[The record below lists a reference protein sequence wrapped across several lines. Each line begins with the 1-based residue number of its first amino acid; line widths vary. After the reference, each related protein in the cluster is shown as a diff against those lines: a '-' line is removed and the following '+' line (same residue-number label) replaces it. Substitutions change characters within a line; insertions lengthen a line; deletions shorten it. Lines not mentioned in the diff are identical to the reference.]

1 MKAFLGV
8 VPALLLAPAFA
19 ADAPARTATHRYMIE
34 RTFPAG
40 ALEGLNAETKA
51 KVNANNARAGVRWL
65 QSYANE
71 DKTRTYCLY
80 EGPSEAAIRESAKL
94 NALPIDSITEV
105 PVDVD
110 SGKPARSAAVG
121 GKRHRY
127 LVERQFSPGAIDG
140 LHAAA
145 KTKVN
150 IVNEKFGVTWV
161 GSYANAD
168 KTVTYFI
175 YEAPDE
181 TAVRRA
187 AMANNLPVGTVTEIP
202 VTLLP
207 Q

>member
-40 ALEGLNAETKA
+40 ALEGLDAEVKA
-51 KVNANNARAGVRWL
+51 KVNANNAKVGVRWL
-65 QSYANE
+65 HSYANE

-80 EGPSEAAIRESAKL
+80 EGPSESAIRESAKL

-105 PVDVD
+105 PVGVE
-110 SGKPARSAAVG
+110 SKTTVKSAAG
-121 GKRHRY
+121 GDKRHRY
-127 LVERQFSPGAIDG
+127 IVERQLSPGALDSMQAVARTKIDS
-140 LHAAA
+140 AD
-145 KTKVN
+145 
-150 IVNEKFGVTWV
+150 EKFGVSWV

-181 TAVRRA
+181 AAVRKA

>member
-8 VPALLLAPAFA
+8 LPALLLAPAFA

-40 ALEGLNAETKA
+40 ALDGLNAEIKA
-51 KVNANNARAGVRWL
+51 KVNANNAKAGVRWL
-65 QSYANE
+65 QSYANQ

-94 NALPIDSITEV
+94 NALPVDSITEV
-105 PVDVD
+105 PVEVK
-110 SGKPARSAAVG
+110 SGKAAKSAAG
-121 GKRHRY
+121 SGKHRY
-127 LVERQFSPGAIDG
+127 IVARQLAPGALD
-140 LHAAA
+140 AAA

-150 IVNEKFGVTWV
+150 ANDEKFGVSWV

-175 YEAPDE
+175 YEAPDAA
-181 TAVRRA
+181 AVRSA
-187 AMANNLPVGTVTEIP
+187 ALANHLPVGTVTEVP

>member
-1 MKAFLGV
+1 MKALFGV
-8 VPALLLAPAFA
+8 LPALLLAPAFA

-40 ALEGLNAETKA
+40 ALDGLDAEVKA
-51 KVNANNARAGVRWL
+51 KVNANNAKAGVRWL

-80 EGPSEAAIRESAKL
+80 EGPSEAAIRESAQL
-94 NALPIDSITEV
+94 NALPVDSITEV
-105 PVDVD
+105 PVDVE
-110 SGKPARSAAVG
+110 SGMKAKSAAGG
-121 GKRHRY
+121 GKHRY
-127 LVERQFSPGAIDG
+127 LVERQLSPGALD
-140 LHAAA
+140 AAA

-150 IVNEKFGVTWV
+150 AVNEKYGVTWV

-181 TAVRRA
+181 GAVHRA
-187 AMANNLPVGTVTEIP
+187 AMANNLPVGTVTKVP

>member
-1 MKAFLGV
+1 MRTLFGV
-8 VPALLLAPAFA
+8 LPALLLAPAFA

-40 ALEGLNAETKA
+40 ALDGLNAEIKA
-51 KVNANNARAGVRWL
+51 KVNANNAKAGVRWL

-105 PVDVD
+105 PVDVK
-110 SGKPARSAAVG
+110 SGTTPKSTAGSG
-121 GKRHRY
+121 RHRY
-127 LVERQFSPGAIDG
+127 IVERQLAAGALD
-140 LHAAA
+140 AAA

-150 IVNEKFGVTWV
+150 ANDEKFGVTWV

-168 KTVTYFI
+168 ETVTYFI

-181 TAVRRA
+181 AAVRRA
-187 AMANNLPVGTVTEIP
+187 AMANNLPVGTVTEVP

>member
-1 MKAFLGV
+1 MKALLGV

-40 ALEGLNAETKA
+40 ALDGLDAEVKA

-65 QSYANE
+65 HSYANE

-80 EGPSEAAIRESAKL
+80 EGPSESAIRESAKL

-105 PVDVD
+105 PVDVEP
-110 SGKPARSAAVG
+110 GAKSASAG
-121 GKRHRY
+121 PKRHRY
-127 LVERQFSPGAIDG
+127 IVERQLSPGALDA
-140 LHAAA
+140 LQASA
-145 KTKVN
+145 KTKMN
-150 IVNEKFGVTWV
+150 GADDKFGVSWV

-181 TAVRRA
+181 AAVRKA